1 VGRIIEL
8 DYSTVVKIAAGEVID
23 RPASVVRELL
33 DNAIDAQADWIT
45 IYISNGGKSY
55 IEVSDN
61 GIGMD
66 KEDLLL
72 CIKNHTTS
80 KIKSFD
86 DLENLKTLGF
96 RGEALSSIAE
106 VSKLKIISKAKDSNT
121 AFSLYSEGGNII
133 EVKETSRDAGTKV
146 IVEDLFFNLPA
157 REKFLGSATTEL
169 KLIEKEITKKA
180 LPFFNLGFE
189 FYSDGKRKFVNPK
202 RKSCLERIYDF
213 FPDVVEDLLL
223 IERIE
228 KDFSFTGYISKP
240 NFIRP
245 NRLYEYFFVNQRPV
259 EWKSF
264 YYVIQN
270 VYGEILPKGYFPAV
284 FIYLSI
290 NPSLVDV
297 NVHPMKK
304 EVKFKDEQ
312 KVIKSIIDSMQ
323 EVLNIGNVYNAG
335 EKLEFTQY
343 EKKISEA
350 IRDYFVNSQNK
361 SSPDFSKINA
371 TYNNYRTK
379 EETLFSLNTEKTNQQ
394 KSLSS
399 LRYVGVAFNTYII
412 LEDEDILY
420 LVDQHAAHE
429 RINYE
434 KFKKIYSQK
443 VLSSVNLLVP
453 VKVDVPYVVLDDF
466 LANLSIL
473 KGCGFDIEH
482 FGQNTF
488 VVRSAPAFVDYEM
501 VGEVIL
507 GFIESLE
514 ERKSNVS
521 DFLDESI
528 RQIACKASI
537 KAGNRINENE
547 VKALLSE
554 LENTPNNLTC
564 PHGRPIIVSFSRN
577 DLAKL
582 FKRTGF

>member
-350 IRDYFVNSQNK
+350 IRDYFVNSQDK

-371 TYNNYRTK
+371 TYNNYKIK

-514 ERKSNVS
+514 EKKSNVS

>member
-1 VGRIIEL
+1 MGRIIEL

-180 LPFFNLGFE
+180 LPFFNVGFE

-323 EVLNIGNVYNAG
+323 EVLNIGNVYNAV

-350 IRDYFVNSQNK
+350 IRDYFVNSQDK

-371 TYNNYRTK
+371 TYNNYKIK

>member
-180 LPFFNLGFE
+180 LPFFNVGFE

-259 EWKSF
+259 EWKNF

-312 KVIKSIIDSMQ
+312 KVIKSLIESMQ

-335 EKLEFTQY
+335 EKLEFTPY

-350 IRDYFVNSQNK
+350 IRDYFVNSQDK
-361 SSPDFSKINA
+361 SRPDFSKINA
-371 TYNNYRTK
+371 TYNNYRIK

-399 LRYVGVAFNTYII
+399 LRYVGIAFNTYII
-412 LEDEDILY
+412 LEGEDILY

-434 KFKKIYSQK
+434 KFKKVYSQK

-514 ERKSNVS
+514 EKKSNVS

-528 RQIACKASI
+528 RQMACKASI

>member
-180 LPFFNLGFE
+180 LPFFNVGFE

-312 KVIKSIIDSMQ
+312 KVIKSLIESMQ

-335 EKLEFTQY
+335 EKLEFTPY

-350 IRDYFVNSQNK
+350 IRDYFVNSQDK
-361 SSPDFSKINA
+361 SRPDFSKINA
-371 TYNNYRTK
+371 TYNNYRIK

-399 LRYVGVAFNTYII
+399 LRYVGIAFNTYII

-434 KFKKIYSQK
+434 KFKKVYSQK

-528 RQIACKASI
+528 RQMACKASI

>member
-1 VGRIIEL
+1 
-8 DYSTVVKIAAGEVID
+8 
-23 RPASVVRELL
+23 
-33 DNAIDAQADWIT
+33 
-45 IYISNGGKSY
+45 
-55 IEVSDN
+55 
-61 GIGMD
+61 
-66 KEDLLL
+66 
-72 CIKNHTTS
+72 
-80 KIKSFD
+80 
-86 DLENLKTLGF
+86 
-96 RGEALSSIAE
+96 
-106 VSKLKIISKAKDSNT
+106 
-121 AFSLYSEGGNII
+121 
-133 EVKETSRDAGTKV
+133 
-146 IVEDLFFNLPA
+146 
-157 REKFLGSATTEL
+157 
-169 KLIEKEITKKA
+169 
-180 LPFFNLGFE
+180 
-189 FYSDGKRKFVNPK
+189 
-202 RKSCLERIYDF
+202 
-213 FPDVVEDLLL
+213 
-223 IERIE
+223 
-228 KDFSFTGYISKP
+228 
-240 NFIRP
+240 
-245 NRLYEYFFVNQRPV
+245 
-259 EWKSF
+259 
-264 YYVIQN
+264 
-270 VYGEILPKGYFPAV
+270 
-284 FIYLSI
+284 
-290 NPSLVDV
+290 
-297 NVHPMKK
+297 MKK

-323 EVLNIGNVYNAG
+323 EVLNIGNVYNAV
-335 EKLEFTQY
+335 EKLEFSQY

-350 IRDYFVNSQNK
+350 IRDYFVNSQDK

-371 TYNNYRTK
+371 TYNNYKIK

-537 KAGNRINENE
+537 KAGNRINKNE

>member
-133 EVKETSRDAGTKV
+133 EVKETSRNAGTKV

-180 LPFFNLGFE
+180 LPFFNVGFE

-312 KVIKSIIDSMQ
+312 KVIKSLIESMQ
-323 EVLNIGNVYNAG
+323 DVLNIGNVYNAG
-335 EKLEFTQY
+335 EKLEFTPY

-350 IRDYFVNSQNK
+350 IRDYFVNSQDK

-379 EETLFSLNTEKTNQQ
+379 EETLFSLNTEKTNRQ

-434 KFKKIYSQK
+434 KFKKVYSQK

-528 RQIACKASI
+528 RQMACKASI

>member
-1 VGRIIEL
+1 MGRIIEL

-180 LPFFNLGFE
+180 LPFFNVGFE

-312 KVIKSIIDSMQ
+312 KVIKSIIESMQ

-335 EKLEFTQY
+335 EKLEFTPY

-350 IRDYFVNSQNK
+350 IRDYFVNSQDK
-361 SSPDFSKINA
+361 SRPDFSKINA
-371 TYNNYRTK
+371 TYNNYRIK

-399 LRYVGVAFNTYII
+399 LRYVGIAFNTYII

-434 KFKKIYSQK
+434 KFKKVYSQK

-528 RQIACKASI
+528 RQMACKASI

>member
-180 LPFFNLGFE
+180 LPFFNVGFE

-312 KVIKSIIDSMQ
+312 KVIKSIIESMQ

-335 EKLEFTQY
+335 EKLEFTPY

-350 IRDYFVNSQNK
+350 IRDYFVNSQDK
-361 SSPDFSKINA
+361 SRPDFSKINA
-371 TYNNYRTK
+371 TYNNYRIK

-399 LRYVGVAFNTYII
+399 LRYVGIAFNTYII

-434 KFKKIYSQK
+434 KFKKVYSQK

-528 RQIACKASI
+528 RQMACKASI

>member
-1 VGRIIEL
+1 MGRIIEL

-323 EVLNIGNVYNAG
+323 EVLNIGNVYNAV

-350 IRDYFVNSQNK
+350 IRDYFVNSQDK

-371 TYNNYRTK
+371 TYNNYKIK

>member
-1 VGRIIEL
+1 MGRIIEL

-133 EVKETSRDAGTKV
+133 EVKETSRNAGTKV

-180 LPFFNLGFE
+180 LPFFNVGFE

-312 KVIKSIIDSMQ
+312 KVIKSLIESMQ
-323 EVLNIGNVYNAG
+323 DVLNIGNVYNAG
-335 EKLEFTQY
+335 EKLEFTPY

-350 IRDYFVNSQNK
+350 IRDYFVNSQDK

-379 EETLFSLNTEKTNQQ
+379 EETLFSLNTEKTNRQ

-434 KFKKIYSQK
+434 KFKKVYSQK

-528 RQIACKASI
+528 RQMACKASI

>member
-323 EVLNIGNVYNAG
+323 EVLNIGNVYNAV

-350 IRDYFVNSQNK
+350 IRDYFVNSQDK

-371 TYNNYRTK
+371 TYNNYKIK

>member
-1 VGRIIEL
+1 MGRIIEL

-180 LPFFNLGFE
+180 LPFFNVGFE

-259 EWKSF
+259 EWKNF

-312 KVIKSIIDSMQ
+312 KVIKSLIESMQ

-335 EKLEFTQY
+335 EKLEFTPY

-350 IRDYFVNSQNK
+350 IRDYFVNSQDK
-361 SSPDFSKINA
+361 SRPDFSKINA
-371 TYNNYRTK
+371 TYNNYRIK

-399 LRYVGVAFNTYII
+399 LRYVGIAFNTYII
-412 LEDEDILY
+412 LEGEDILY

-434 KFKKIYSQK
+434 KFKKVYSQK

-514 ERKSNVS
+514 EKKSNVS

-528 RQIACKASI
+528 RQMACKASI